1 MLVFIDLGLDKTI
14 KRVYNITM
22 KVDLVTI
29 PNFFKDPNSIFE
41 LAKRQ
46 QFYSRAENP
55 DSDNIFYCGT
65 RTMPLSSV
73 LVPNVYD
80 GLLRE
85 FFDRVFQVVEPP
97 KQNVGFEL
105 NCVFHSLT
113 ETDRITPTDLHQD
126 SSLVAGVVYLNDVI
140 EIDPSYTGTILM
152 KDSEKI
158 NVPYEYNKLVLYSG
172 KYFHSANAGFG
183 NDIASSRL
191 TLNMFF
197 NVKEIE

>member
-1 MLVFIDLGLDKTI
+1 
-14 KRVYNITM
+14 M
-22 KVDLVTI
+22 KVNIVTI
-29 PNFFKDPNSIFE
+29 PNFFKDPKSIFE

-46 QFYSRAENP
+46 QFYTRAENP
-55 DSDNIFYCGT
+55 EPQFVEDTEIFYWGA
-65 RTMPLSSV
+65 RTMPLNLV
-73 LVPNVYD
+73 LDPGVYD
-80 GLLRE
+80 ILLRE

-113 ETDRITPTDLHQD
+113 VADRIAPSDLHQD
-126 SSLVAGVVYLNDVI
+126 SSMLAGVVYLNDVTD
-140 EIDPSYTGTILM
+140 IDPLRHGTILI
-152 KDSEKI
+152 KDGEKV

-183 NDIASSRL
+183 NDLTSSRL

-197 NVKEIE
+197 NVKEVE